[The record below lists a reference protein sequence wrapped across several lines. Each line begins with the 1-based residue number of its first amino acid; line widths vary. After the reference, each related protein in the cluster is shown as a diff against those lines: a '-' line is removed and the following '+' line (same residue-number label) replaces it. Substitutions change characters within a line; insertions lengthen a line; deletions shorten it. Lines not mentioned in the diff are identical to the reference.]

1 MENYLNPFNEENQT
15 LNDRYAP
22 EADLEEGEIS
32 RNDQPVPSDP
42 DLINFGKLIYNPYF
56 CRFYP

>member
-1 MENYLNPFNEENQT
+1 MGNYLNPFNEENQT

-42 DLINFGKLIYNPYF
+42 DLINFGKLSYLPSF
-56 CRFYP
+56 Q

>member
-22 EADLEEGEIS
+22 EADLEDGEIS
-32 RNDQPVPSDP
+32 RND
-42 DLINFGKLIYNPYF
+42 
-56 CRFYP
+56 